1 VSARA
6 CQRFGQAFNEEASVD
21 LGSTRFVHRILIYYT
36 LDFDLEGL
44 EHMRSKIFLT
54 FALGVGVL
62 SAACGGETTPTGG
75 TNTNLANTNAASPAA
90 NAANLDPV
98 KKPEAAT
105 TNNAPTLT
113 PVVQTY
119 YEALKKKDDA
129 LIKSVMSQEFIKN
142 IESDMKEE
150 KRAGIA
156 AYMAE
161 FDTIPDKPVEVRN
174 EKIEGND
181 AVAEIKGG
189 AYINWTPF
197 AFVNE
202 GGKWKFTGGSPVLK

>member
-1 VSARA
+1 M
-6 CQRFGQAFNEEASVD
+6 N
-21 LGSTRFVHRILIYYT
+21 
-36 LDFDLEGL
+36 
-44 EHMRSKIFLT
+44 MRSNLLLT
-54 FALGVGVL
+54 LLIAIAIIALG
-62 SAACGGETTPTGG
+62 CGGPGTTPTGG

-90 NAANLDPV
+90 ANDALATT
-98 KKPEAAT
+98 KKPDAAT
-105 TNNAPTLT
+105 DNNAPTLA

-119 YEALKKKDDA
+119 YDAIKKKDDA
-129 LIKSVMSQEFIKN
+129 LLKSVMSKEFIASVEK
-142 IESDMKEE
+142 DMKEE
-150 KRAGIA
+150 KKTNMA

-161 FDTIPDKPVEVRN
+161 FDTIPEKPVEVRN

-197 AFVNE
+197 AFINE

>member
-1 VSARA
+1 M
-6 CQRFGQAFNEEASVD
+6 AFAIAI
-21 LGSTRFVHRILIYYT
+21 GI
-36 LDFDLEGL
+36 
-44 EHMRSKIFLT
+44 
-54 FALGVGVL
+54 
-62 SAACGGETTPTGG
+62 AAAGCGGSEPTA
-75 TNTNLANTNAASPAA
+75 NVVNSNVANTNAAPPPA
-90 NAANLDPV
+90 NTGLETN

-119 YEALKKKDDA
+119 YDALKKKDDA
-129 LIKSVMSQEFIKN
+129 LVKSVMSQDFIKS
-142 IESDMKEE
+142 IEEDMKAER
-150 KRAGIA
+150 KTGLA

-161 FDTIPDKPVEVRN
+161 FDTIPEKPVEVRN
-174 EKIEGND
+174 EKIEGNN
-181 AVAEIKGG
+181 AVAELKGG

>member
-1 VSARA
+1 MNMQFKTILGFVLALSIVSMG
-6 CQRFGQAFNEEASVD
+6 CG
-21 LGSTRFVHRILIYYT
+21 
-36 LDFDLEGL
+36 EG
-44 EHMRSKIFLT
+44 T
-54 FALGVGVL
+54 T
-62 SAACGGETTPTGG
+62 TTPTGG

-90 NAANLDPV
+90 NTDLGAT

-105 TNNAPTLT
+105 TNDAPTLA
-113 PVVQTY
+113 PVVQAY

-129 LIKSVMSQEFIKN
+129 LLKSVMSQAFIKSV
-142 IESDMKEE
+142 EDDMKEE
-150 KRAGIA
+150 KKTSIA

-161 FDTIPDKPVEVRN
+161 FDTIPEKPVEVRN

-181 AVAEIKGG
+181 AVAELKGG

-197 AFVNE
+197 AFTNE

>member
-1 VSARA
+1 MDINMK
-6 CQRFGQAFNEEASVD
+6 FN
-21 LGSTRFVHRILIYYT
+21 
-36 LDFDLEGL
+36 
-44 EHMRSKIFLT
+44 IFLSIVV
-54 FALGVGVL
+54 AVGI
-62 SAACGGETTPTGG
+62 AIAGCGGTA
-75 TNTNLANTNAASPAA
+75 TNTNVANSTLANNNLNAATPAA
-90 NAANLDPV
+90 NSGLEPV
-98 KKPEAAT
+98 KAPEAAT
-105 TNNAPTLT
+105 ANNAPTLT

-129 LIKSVMSQEFIKN
+129 LIKSVMSQEFIKT

-150 KRAGIA
+150 KKTSIA

-161 FDTIPDKPVEVRN
+161 TDSIPDKPVEVRN
-174 EKIEGND
+174 EKIEGNN

-189 AYINWTPF
+189 AYLTWTPF

>member
-1 VSARA
+1 MRLNLL
-6 CQRFGQAFNEEASVD
+6 F
-21 LGSTRFVHRILIYYT
+21 TFV
-36 LDFDLEGL
+36 
-44 EHMRSKIFLT
+44 
-54 FALGVGVL
+54 
-62 SAACGGETTPTGG
+62 AAAGIVAAGCGGAGMTPTGG
-75 TNTNLANTNAASPAA
+75 SNTNLGNTNAASPGG
-90 NAANLDPV
+90 NVELEPI

-113 PVVQTY
+113 PVVQAY

-129 LIKSVMSQEFIKN
+129 LLKSVMSQAFIKSV
-142 IESDMKEE
+142 EADMKEE
-150 KRAGIA
+150 KKTNMA

-161 FDTIPDKPVEVRN
+161 FDTIPEKPVEVRN
-174 EKIEGND
+174 EKIAGND

-197 AFVNE
+197 AFTNE